1 MGRLAGVELPIVSL
15 EHHYVVTEPVEVVAE
30 LDRELPVLRDPE
42 GSFYAR
48 QEGEALLVGP
58 FEAQATPWALDGVP
72 EGFHGR
78 LLPARLEVI
87 EDVLLA
93 AARRIPAFEIAGLR
107 TLINGP
113 DGYTP
118 DGRALIGPVPGVR
131 DLHVIAGFSIFGIV
145 FGGGA
150 GAAAADWILDGEP
163 SDDMSELDVR
173 RFGDYAAARQFLIPK
188 ALEAYQREYAI
199 EFPFEERPVAQTA
212 EDLAAVRPSAR
223 ARRRVRRA
231 LGLGAAGVVPQRPR
245 GRARGVQ
252 LPESQLARSRQGR
265 V

>member
-1 MGRLAGVELPIVSL
+1 M
-15 EHHYVVTEPVEVVAE
+15 
-30 LDRELPVLRDPE
+30 
-42 GSFYAR
+42 
-48 QEGEALLVGP
+48 
-58 FEAQATPWALDGVP
+58 
-72 EGFHGR
+72 
-78 LLPARLEVI
+78 
-87 EDVLLA
+87 LLA
-93 AARRIPAFEIAGLR
+93 AARRIPPIRVAGLR

-145 FGGGA
+145 FGAA

-163 SDDMSELDVR
+163 SDDMSDLNVR

-188 ALEAYQREYAI
+188 ALEAYQREYVI
-199 EFPFEERPVAQTA
+199 EFPFEERPVARPLKTSPLYDRLR
-212 EDLAAVRPSAR
+212 ERGAVFGERSGWERPVWFR
-223 ARRRVRRA
+223 NGR
-231 LGLGAAGVVPQRPR
+231 G